1 MNKKDVCWKALS
13 HKERKR
19 LWGLIG
25 GLRPPEEVCQYNGAD
40 IYRRNSGFWRLY
52 YIRPS
57 DGRVFVARCVP
68 DSQIE
73 QSMKQLLAEA
83 SSC

>member
-1 MNKKDVCWKALS
+1 MNKNHVCWKALPR
-13 HKERKR
+13 KERKR
-19 LWGLIG
+19 LWELIG
-25 GLRPPEEVCQYNGAD
+25 GLRPPEEVCRYKGMD

-52 YIRPS
+52 YIRAS
-57 DGRVFVARCVP
+57 DGRVFEARCVP

-83 SSC
+83 SC